1 MNKNKLFP
9 QINGILHGGD
19 YNAEQWLDRPDIL
32 AKDIEMMK
40 EAGMTSATLG
50 VFSWSAYEP
59 VEGEYHFDWLKDVMD
74 NLYNAGIYT
83 VLATPSGG
91 KPAWMAQ
98 KYPEIRRV
106 DSYDVREHQ
115 GVRENHCM
123 SSPVYRE
130 KVANIIRQ
138 LHAHVGN
145 HPGLLPMCCFLYQE
159 F

>member
-40 EAGMTSATLG
+40 EAGMPSATLG

-106 DSYDVREHQ
+106 DSYDVRELHELTCIQ
-115 GVRENHCM
+115 RKSCQYHPSAPRPCGKPSGTHH
-123 SSPVYRE
+123 
-130 KVANIIRQ
+130 VAC
-138 LHAHVGN
+138 VK
-145 HPGLLPMCCFLYQE
+145 
-159 F
+159 